1 MDTITHVLVGAV
13 TARATAP
20 KVASDKHL
28 PIKIRV
34 LVGGLAAAFPD
45 IDFVL
50 VWINPLAFIAD
61 WHRAETH
68 SFVMLPV
75 WAMLLGLLIAWIVKR
90 RHQWRE
96 VAIICGFSIF
106 SHIITD
112 LITSWGTM
120 IFAPISGY
128 RASLGLTFIIDPV
141 FTLIILT
148 GLIIALMRHS
158 RLVARSG
165 LMMLATY
172 ISLQA
177 VLKSQATAIGESY
190 AAKRDWPD
198 ARIHTLPQPF
208 SPFHW
213 KIIVSEG
220 KRYHASYI
228 DLIAGQD
235 KQQPHKTGTSLL
247 GIRNYYRP
255 PSQLQWQRYH
265 HADSKSL
272 ARQIWQRPEM
282 AAYRRFASLP
292 VLHRIE
298 HSASNQCVWF
308 VDLRFIIPTR
318 PSPFRYGMCKQEGE
332 SDWRLYQLQQFSENT
347 KLRVNPAGSN

>member
-1 MDTITHVLVGAV
+1 MDTITHALVGAV
-13 TARATAP
+13 TARAAAP
-20 KVASDKHL
+20 GASSEKHL

-34 LVGGLAAAFPD
+34 IVGGLAAAFPD
-45 IDFVL
+45 IDFITL
-50 VWINPLAFIAD
+50 WINPLAYIAD

-68 SFVMLPV
+68 SFLMLPL
-75 WAMLLGLLIAWIVKR
+75 WAMLLGVLFAWIVKR
-90 RHQWRE
+90 RHHWQE
-96 VAIICGFSIF
+96 LAIICGLAIF
-106 SHIITD
+106 SHIVTD

-128 RASLGLTFIIDPV
+128 RASLGLTFIIDPL

-148 GLIIALMRHS
+148 GLVVALVRHS
-158 RLVARSG
+158 RRIARLGLVV
-165 LMMLATY
+165 LAAY
-172 ISLQA
+172 VGAQSVMKFQA
-177 VLKSQATAIGESY
+177 AAIGEAY
-190 AAKRDWPD
+190 AAKRLWSD
-198 ARIHTLPQPF
+198 AQVHTLPQPF

-213 KIIVSEG
+213 KIIIRQG
-220 KRYHASYI
+220 KYYHASYV

-235 KQQPHKTGTSLL
+235 KPLPDKTRTSLL

-255 PSQLQWQRYH
+255 PSQLHWQQYH

-298 HSASNQCVWF
+298 HSASNHCVWF
-308 VDLRFIIPTR
+308 ADLRFIIPTR
-318 PSPFRYGMCKQEGE
+318 PSPFRYGMCKQKGE
-332 SDWRLYQLQQFSENT
+332 SDWQLYQLQQFSENT
-347 KLRVNPAGSN
+347 KLRVSPAGSN